1 MSGSDTLKFIKNE
14 GSSGL
19 LSTNEAKSLTAIAT
33 AEKGESSAEQPTL
46 SNRNLLIFTAV
57 DAWNSQL
64 SQRRDNMAGSSV
76 AGLIVGT
83 VFIVIFAS
91 ATITLIENVNKTE
104 ASEVELPDPEIT
116 LVSADWTWS
125 GTEGTMVYTITNS
138 GTETVNIAHV
148 YLSKDGNDPFS
159 CSTLT
164 WDSSPAIY
172 IFPGETIV
180 ATESGLDASED
191 DIDDNPQTVFL
202 AVFEYSLAVS
212 VT

>member
-1 MSGSDTLKFIKNE
+1 
-14 GSSGL
+14 
-19 LSTNEAKSLTAIAT
+19 
-33 AEKGESSAEQPTL
+33 
-46 SNRNLLIFTAV
+46 
-57 DAWNSQL
+57 
-64 SQRRDNMAGSSV
+64 MAGSSV

-91 ATITLIENVNKTE
+91 ATITLIENVNRAQD
-104 ASEVELPDPEIT
+104 ASEVELPDPQLT

-125 GTEGTMVYTITNS
+125 GTEGSMVYTITNS
-138 GTETVNIAHV
+138 GTETVNIDHI

-164 WDSSPAIY
+164 WNSSPAIY

-180 ATESGLDASED
+180 ATESGLDASND

>member
-1 MSGSDTLKFIKNE
+1 
-14 GSSGL
+14 
-19 LSTNEAKSLTAIAT
+19 
-33 AEKGESSAEQPTL
+33 
-46 SNRNLLIFTAV
+46 
-57 DAWNSQL
+57 
-64 SQRRDNMAGSSV
+64 MAGSSV
-76 AGLIVGT
+76 AGMIVGT

-91 ATITLIENVNKTE
+91 ATITLIDNVNRAQE
-104 ASEVELPDPEIT
+104 ASEVELPSPELT
-116 LVSADWTWS
+116 LVSADWTWDGAAGDGS
-125 GTEGTMVYTITNS
+125 MVYTITNS
-138 GTETVNIAHV
+138 GTETVNIAHI

-180 ATESGLDASED
+180 ATESGLDALDD